1 MNTFFKWL
9 FLLLLFANV
18 LLYAYGRF
26 GMPAIGEPLKA
37 HTALN
42 ADKLKLLSP
51 QESAQAPA
59 EKAKASICLDWGAFD
74 DAGLARA
81 RKELDSLGV
90 PPEHVG
96 VRPLEEGTGRFWV
109 YIPPLRS
116 RADADKKLGEIRAL
130 DVEDG
135 YIMQNDARMKFAIS
149 LGVFSTAD
157 AARKY
162 LATLREK
169 GVRSAVV
176 GERKHAT
183 GESLLHIT
191 QGSDDLLEQL
201 VRAKQRFPATTVKA
215 VACES

>member
-1 MNTFFKWL
+1 MNAFFKWL
-9 FLLLLFANV
+9 FLLFLCANIF
-18 LLYAYGRF
+18 LYAYGRF
-26 GMPAIGEPLKA
+26 GMPVIGEPLKA

-51 QESAQAPA
+51 QEVLQAPA
-59 EKAKASICLDWGAFD
+59 EQAKASLCLDWGSFD
-74 DAGLARA
+74 AAGLARA
-81 RKELDSLGV
+81 RKELDNLAV
-90 PPEHVG
+90 PAEHVR
-96 VRPLEEGTGRFWV
+96 VRALEESTGRFWV

-130 DVEDG
+130 GVEDG

-149 LGVFSTAD
+149 LGVFSTVD

-176 GERKHAT
+176 GERKHTT

-191 QGSDDLLEQL
+191 QGDDALLERL
-201 VRAKQRFPATTVKA
+201 VRVRQRFPATTVKA
-215 VACES
+215 VACEN